1 MVEYVRES
9 LIFRRI
15 ETMTYIRR
23 PLKWFLPVLLLS
35 LALAPLHADARDGGS
50 QVIIRDAEIETT
62 LKSWLEPLARTAGID
77 PRGIRLVIVQSDQI
91 NAFVAGGS
99 NIFIYTGLLDKT
111 ENPGE
116 VIGVMAHEL
125 GHINGGHIH
134 RFKRESVGVSM
145 ASIIGTLIGGAAAIG
160 TGVAVETDD
169 RGGKIVYDDQKLAG
183 KAKDIASSINSN
195 GSYTISSYNGHIL
208 LAGQV
213 PNKSDR
219 DKIGSSVSNINGI
232 KGVWNYLT
240 VEKNQSV
247 AQISKDTYFTSAA
260 KSRLIAQKDIN
271 TNNIKVVTCNGIVY
285 LMGSKVGSI
294 DQLNGAISGIKEIDG
309 VKGVVNLVQ

>member
-1 MVEYVRES
+1 MKRFES
-9 LIFRRI
+9 VILLSSF
-15 ETMTYIRR
+15 
-23 PLKWFLPVLLLS
+23 LLLNS
-35 LALAPLHADARDGGS
+35 CA
-50 QVIIRDAEIETT
+50 
-62 LKSWLEPLARTAGID
+62 TA
-77 PRGIRLVIVQSDQI
+77 V
-91 NAFVAGGS
+91 
-99 NIFIYTGLLDKT
+99 
-111 ENPGE
+111 
-116 VIGVMAHEL
+116 
-125 GHINGGHIH
+125 
-134 RFKRESVGVSM
+134 
-145 ASIIGTLIGGAAAIG
+145 IGGAAAIG

-169 RGGKIVYDDQKLAG
+169 RGGKIVYDDQKLAS
-183 KAKDIASSINSN
+183 KAKNIASSINSN

-247 AQISKDTYFTSAA
+247 AQISKDAYFTSAA

-285 LMGSKVGSI
+285 LMGSKVGSL